1 MLRNSWLGVVLVCWS
16 ALSFAQT
23 YPSQALKL
31 TVPWPPGGGV
41 DTTARMIAQPLA
53 TALGQAVVIENKP
66 GAGGNIG
73 TEQFARAK
81 PDGYS
86 ILMGSLSPNAVNI
99 HMYKK
104 LGFDPVAD
112 FLPVIYVSAVPNI
125 LVVPT
130 NSPVKNVA
138 ELIALAKAN
147 PGKLNYGSAGVG
159 SSQHLAGIVFIQ
171 STGVEVVHV
180 PYKGTAPAEADLMA
194 GHVSFMLDT
203 TACLALIAGGKLRA
217 LAVASKER
225 NPALPDTPTFD
236 ELGIPGV
243 HVSSWYGVMVPAG
256 TPKPIIDRLNT
267 ELNKILK
274 SPELKKRMADFGAEI
289 GGGTP
294 EAFGAYIASETVR
307 YEKIVRLSGAKVD

>member
-256 TPKPIIDRLNT
+256 TPKPIIDRLNIT
-267 ELNKILK
+267 
-274 SPELKKRMADFGAEI
+274 RA
-289 GGGTP
+289 
-294 EAFGAYIASETVR
+294 
-307 YEKIVRLSGAKVD
+307 